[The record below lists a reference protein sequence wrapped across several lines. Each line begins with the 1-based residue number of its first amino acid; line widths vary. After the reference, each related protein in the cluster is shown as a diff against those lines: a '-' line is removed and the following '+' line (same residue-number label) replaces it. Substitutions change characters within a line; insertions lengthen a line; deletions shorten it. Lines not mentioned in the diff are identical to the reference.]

1 MEEVGAE
8 GWVVVVIVAVIV
20 VVIVIRGSIQG
31 ESTTEAKVV
40 MGPSPTTVFQCKTT
54 GNNDHVLVAK
64 FGYCIII
71 PSRGYLIF

>member
-8 GWVVVVIVAVIV
+8 GWVVVVSVAVIV
-20 VVIVIRGSIQG
+20 EVVIRGSIQG
-31 ESTTEAKVV
+31 ESTTEAEVV